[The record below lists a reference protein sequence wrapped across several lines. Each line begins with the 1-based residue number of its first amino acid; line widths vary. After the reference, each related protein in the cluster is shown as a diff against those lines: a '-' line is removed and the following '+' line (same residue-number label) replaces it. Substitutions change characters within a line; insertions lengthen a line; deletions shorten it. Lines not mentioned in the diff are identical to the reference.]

1 VYWREPLL
9 RARSRGSLCARRI
22 SRWPP
27 ALLRYFVH
35 PGRRMRLW
43 AII

>member
-1 VYWREPLL
+1 MWAEQTENQAAFSVYWREPLL

-27 ALLRYFVH
+27 ALL
-35 PGRRMRLW
+35 
-43 AII
+43 